1 VCRKDRQTR
10 GGWGVTVKV
19 QTTVFECVVRVVS
32 HLRQKL
38 GKIRIFKEEIMQ
50 HDSKLS
56 ENAIREGTKYDK
68 IRF

>member
-1 VCRKDRQTR
+1 M
-10 GGWGVTVKV
+10 
-19 QTTVFECVVRVVS
+19 TVFKCVVRVVS

-56 ENAIREGTKYDK
+56 ENATREGTKYDK